1 MNVCFRKIEHL
12 KMNLY
17 IVLFLLFNSRFSFV
31 ESFLD
36 VLQCVM
42 CSAKTEELSKM
53 YRKCHL
59 KLPKQIIRSGEQCAT
74 KITQYSRAE
83 KQWSVLCTSRKALYE
98 VYICTQVKTKELVC
112 IGEIEDKYCR

>member
-59 KLPKQIIRSGEQCAT
+59 KLPKQ
-74 KITQYSRAE
+74 
-83 KQWSVLCTSRKALYE
+83 
-98 VYICTQVKTKELVC
+98 VYICTQVKTKELASKMGLLNYLVC